1 MIQTIVTKSQII
13 PPLPLRKMIKCPIE
27 SCGRTFSKRSSYS
40 QHVKLCIK
48 KLELESNSDSDSDDS
63 SSSKNNM
70 ECESTVQEEEEVQDM
85 SFSSVDTQSNLLSEI
100 SIVDYGERLESV
112 DFEAELETDIF
123 EETLFFDKFKNSEDL
138 EIEEDLEKPEFPN
151 EAYKDLMLLVT
162 NHKINNRAGNAIIQ
176 FFNKHCALPK
186 SPLPKNIQKGREF
199 MNKMNYPNL
208 TFNKICIKYYSGKE
222 YFLHYQNLIN
232 CIKNILEVP
241 GITEGFAL
249 SYENSEVQ

>member
-1 MIQTIVTKSQII
+1 
-13 PPLPLRKMIKCPIE
+13 MIKCPVE

-40 QHVKLCIK
+40 QHVRLCIK
-48 KLELESNSDSDSDDS
+48 KLELESNSDSDSNS

-70 ECESTVQEEEEVQDM
+70 ECESTVQEVQDM
-85 SFSSVDTQSNLLSEI
+85 SFSSVDTQSNILSEI
-100 SIVDYGERLESV
+100 SIVDYGERLESE
-112 DFEAELETDIF
+112 DLEAELETDIF
-123 EETLFFDKFKNSEDL
+123 EEALFFDKFKNSEDL

-162 NHKINNRAGNAIIQ
+162 NNKLNDKAGNAIIR
-176 FFNKHCALPK
+176 FFNKHSTLPK
-186 SPLPKNIQKGREF
+186 SPLPKNIKKGREF

-208 TFNKICIKYYSGKE
+208 TFNKICITYYNGKE

-241 GITEGFAL
+241 GITEDFAL
-249 SYENSEVQ
+249 SYENYEVQ